1 VDQDYDGK
9 VHIQGVDPDTADR
22 VKKEKAK
29 HALPHKEIETAESI
43 AFKQVRYWLIS
54 MFTFQSL
61 AYVAYTILI
70 LIKFASNLPAFVFTI
85 IGLQPLLLI
94 LGLALVYKSQS
105 TDYLWLTQPAL
116 LTLSVYTILTIFMLS
131 KFQIVILSNEPM
143 TNLLL

>member
-1 VDQDYDGK
+1 
-9 VHIQGVDPDTADR
+9 
-22 VKKEKAK
+22 
-29 HALPHKEIETAESI
+29 
-43 AFKQVRYWLIS
+43 

-70 LIKFASNLPAFVFTI
+70 LIKFASNLPAFVVTI